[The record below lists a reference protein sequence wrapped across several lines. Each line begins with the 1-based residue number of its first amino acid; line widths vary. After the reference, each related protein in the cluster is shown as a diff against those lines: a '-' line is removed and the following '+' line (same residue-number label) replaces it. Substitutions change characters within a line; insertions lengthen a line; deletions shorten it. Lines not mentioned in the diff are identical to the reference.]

1 MSGKGWSMHIVREEH
16 WAANESHAHMVEVS
30 AGLNPQKSHMRS
42 FNCCKEEVHVCC
54 PCFPGM
60 DVPVEIFLN

>member
-1 MSGKGWSMHIVREEH
+1 MSCNDWSMHIVREEH

-42 FNCCKEEVHVCC
+42 FNCCKEEVHCLLSLFSRYGC
-54 PCFPGM
+54 PG
-60 DVPVEIFLN
+60 